1 MKNRFQE
8 LDCLR
13 GLAASLV
20 VCFHILGDYAFF
32 KVGVTGV
39 DLFFI
44 ISGFVIF
51 MSINAVS
58 SGKEFVINR
67 LSRLYPTYWVCVTLT
82 FFLSCAGGA
91 LHIKTY
97 LANMTM
103 FQYYL
108 GKPDLDGSYWT
119 MIIEMLFYILILI
132 LFTTKLLKYIIE
144 IGVTIVLGVL
154 ANSILRVNNLHFM
167 DTYYV
172 PLLNFFPLF
181 FAGVIFY
188 RIYNRQGNSASNYL
202 IILLCYITQIM
213 LFKFTKA
220 SWRLNQPEY
229 ALMLAIYFTL
239 VTLFV
244 NGWLKFIVVRP
255 LLFLGKISFSLYL
268 IHQYFLLLVAV
279 PFLMHEFHISWL
291 AASLI
296 AIPVAVLIATLINY
310 FFEVPGT
317 KLMKDFLK
325 RKFMTK
331 QITASH

>member
-13 GLAASLV
+13 GLAAALV
-20 VCFHILGDYAFF
+20 ICFHIFGDFAFLR
-32 KVGVTGV
+32 VGLTGV

-67 LSRLYPTYWVCVTLT
+67 LSRLYPTYWVCVSITFLFSLT
-82 FFLSCAGGA
+82 GGV

-103 FQYYL
+103 FQYYF

-132 LFTTKLLKYIIE
+132 LFTTKLLKYILG
-144 IGVTIVLGVL
+144 IGITITL
-154 ANSILRVNNLHFM
+154 AMLADSILQVNNLPFM
-167 DTYYV
+167 STHAV
-172 PLLNFFPLF
+172 PLLSFFPLF
-181 FAGVIFY
+181 FAGVVFY
-188 RIYNRQGNSASNYL
+188 KIYQKQGSIANYL
-202 IILLCYITQIM
+202 IILLCYVTQIM
-213 LFKFTKA
+213 LFKFTRA
-220 SWRLNQPEY
+220 FWRLNQLEY
-229 ALMLAIYFTL
+229 AIMLTIYFT
-239 VTLFV
+239 VFTLFV

-268 IHQYFLLLVAV
+268 IHQYFLILIAM
-279 PFLMHEFHISWL
+279 PFLRSKFHVSW
-291 AASLI
+291 AVSGFI
-296 AIPVAVLIATLINY
+296 AIPFAILLATLINR

-317 KLMKDFLK
+317 KLMKDFLRRRFLK
-325 RKFMTK
+325 EAP
-331 QITASH
+331 ASH